1 MLPISGGGAARAP
14 PSSSC
19 ASQRDHGR
27 TSMPQQHPQYSGH
40 KSTTFEVSIGS
51 LDTPSLT
58 VTAQYRPKDLQVVQS
73 VPWTKHSNKSDEG
86 TLQLEF
92 SGAEGRT
99 TTLELF
105 FDASETQGGTV
116 AGEIGTLAVL
126 ARVRNPTRK
135 EDEFKRPH
143 HCVLVFGRVY
153 TGGIFPCVIE
163 SMTTKYTMFSPDGE
177 PIRAT
182 VTLQLKEAN
191 RVDMSDEQKKEK
203 AQQEKSASSKGKTP

>member
-1 MLPISGGGAARAP
+1 MK
-14 PSSSC
+14 
-19 ASQRDHGR
+19 
-27 TSMPQQHPQYSGH
+27 PQQHPQHSGH

-73 VPWTKHSNKSDEG
+73 VPWTKHSNKSEQG

-92 SGAEGRT
+92 SGAEGRA

-105 FDASETQGGTV
+105 FDASERQGGTI
-116 AGEIGTLAVL
+116 AGEIWKLALL
-126 ARVRNPTRK
+126 ARVRSSTRK

-153 TGGIFPCVIE
+153 IGGVFQCVIE

-191 RVDMSDEQKKEK
+191 RVDMTNDQEQQGKAAGEEGQTPTESDLPTCEWK
-203 AQQEKSASSKGKTP
+203 